1 MSEAYPKYD
10 DEIDLYDLFKT
21 LWDGKWKILVTT
33 FFSAAI
39 GFVYSV
45 SKPNYFEVT
54 TPIKNADRSIFLP
67 YTTLNSLLKNK
78 GFHSNKELNNYGFVF
93 NSESIFNAFI
103 AEFNDYKEMV
113 NVLSEDEFVKQS
125 IKDLDYS
132 DKKKALIEF
141 AKEFEI
147 VPPLNKKENENWL
160 LKFKWHNDYEGRRL
174 FSDAIQ
180 KTLINIQKIKKN
192 NIYDLVKVVETE
204 NSFQLEKLQVDLKSI
219 KRVEKDLLKNRV
231 IFLYEQYAIANQLGI
246 ETNKLDTKVM
256 QSLKLSMNSLSQNPQ
271 NQTLVS
277 INPNEPYYLRGSKA
291 IKKEIE
297 LIEGRN
303 EEDISLMSDDYQKV
317 KKEIT
322 FLQNDNL
329 STQLKVIANLVEDD
343 NARDWVEFD
352 MQLADSK
359 SLNRPMLY
367 NALSIALGLMVGV
380 INVLISNAIRKRKGQ
395 SAKA

>member
-45 SKPNYFEVT
+45 AKPNYFEVT
-54 TPIKNADRSIFLP
+54 TPIKNADRSIFLQ
-67 YTTLNSLLKNK
+67 YTTLNSLLKKK
-78 GFHSNKELNNYGFVF
+78 GLHFDKVLNNDGFAF
-93 NSESIFNAFI
+93 NSESIFNDFI
-103 AEFNDYKEMV
+103 AEFNDYEEMV

-132 DKKKALIEF
+132 DKKKALIQF

-174 FSDAIQ
+174 FSNAIQ
-180 KTLINIQKIKKN
+180 KTLINIQKNKN
-192 NIYDLVKVVETE
+192 KIIYDLVKVVETE
-204 NSFQLEKLQVDLKSI
+204 NSFQLETLQDDLKAI
-219 KRVEKDLLKNRV
+219 MQAEKITLKKRVN
-231 IFLYEQYAIANQLGI
+231 FLYEQYAIAIQLGI
-246 ETNKLDTKVM
+246 ETNKLDARV
-256 QSLKLSMNSLSQNPQ
+256 LPQNPPQ
-271 NQTLVS
+271 VFFG
-277 INPNEPYYLRGSKA
+277 INPNDPYYLRGSKA

-297 LIEGRN
+297 LIESRN
-303 EEDISLMSDDYQKV
+303 EEDILPISDGYEKLY
-317 KKEIT
+317 KEIAS
-322 FLQNDNL
+322 LQNDNSL
-329 STQLKVIANLVEDD
+329 TQLKIMANLIEDD
-343 NARDWVEFD
+343 DARNWIEFD

-359 SLNRPMLY
+359 SLNKPMLY